1 MSSVAP
7 NPETGDLPILLTG
20 GTGQVGAALRRLSGP
35 GFQIHAPG
43 RDQLDLRDCDQ
54 IAAMVASRPWRAVIN
69 SGAYTAVDKAEH
81 DVESAWAINAKAPA
95 ALARATGQAGIPLIH
110 LSTDF
115 VFGGTKSTPYEEK
128 DIIGPLGVYGASK
141 AAGESSVQ
149 SENPKHVILR
159 TAWLVSPDGGNF
171 VKTMLRL
178 AKTLDEVSVVN
189 DQLGC
194 PTSADDLANVLRR
207 VLWRLE
213 AESPPYGIYHLV
225 NSGEAT
231 WHDLAKAVF
240 DQAQAAGYKVP
251 VLKAIPTSG
260 YPTPARR
267 PVNSRLDTKK
277 LTRDFGVSLR
287 PWQEAVSD
295 VVAALLAQPTR

>member
-1 MSSVAP
+1 VSSVAP

-54 IAAMVASRPWRAVIN
+54 IAAIVACRPWRAVIN
-69 SGAYTAVDKAEH
+69 SGAYTAWV
-81 DVESAWAINAKAPA
+81 INAKAPA
-95 ALARATGQAGIPLIH
+95 ALARATAQAGIPLIH

-115 VFGGTKSTPYEEK
+115 VFGGTKSTPYEEM

-149 SENPKHVILR
+149 SENPKHLILR

-277 LTRDFGVSLR
+277 LRRDFGVSLR